1 MSNAVDAGI
10 ARRVSVR
17 KAAMTQRVAEAIEH
31 NGSLNI
37 IALEGLIDADPL
49 LITAALHRLQETGTI
64 VAFKEERYDGRLYT
78 AWRMA

>member
-1 MSNAVDAGI
+1 MTTATKSSLMQ
-10 ARRVSVR
+10 RVSD
-17 KAAMTQRVAEAIEH
+17 AIEH

-37 IALEGLIDADPL
+37 IALEVLINADPL

>member
-1 MSNAVDAGI
+1 MTTATKSSLMQ
-10 ARRVSVR
+10 RVSD
-17 KAAMTQRVAEAIEH
+17 AIER

-37 IALEGLIDADPL
+37 IALEGLIDADPIR
-49 LITAALHRLQETGTI
+49 ITAALHRLQETGTI

>member
-1 MSNAVDAGI
+1 
-10 ARRVSVR
+10 
-17 KAAMTQRVAEAIEH
+17 MTTATSSLTHRVAEAIEH

>member
-1 MSNAVDAGI
+1 MTTATSSLTH
-10 ARRVSVR
+10 RVSD
-17 KAAMTQRVAEAIEH
+17 AIEH

-37 IALEGLIDADPL
+37 IALEGLIDADPM